1 MFLRKAGL
9 KQLHSQPSLT
19 TESFGKLKINV
30 EEWRQPKEMNV
41 QEISEKYVEGVS
53 ALSTESKL

>member
-9 KQLHSQPSLT
+9 KQLHSQPSL

-41 QEISEKYVEGVS
+41 HEISEKYVEGVS